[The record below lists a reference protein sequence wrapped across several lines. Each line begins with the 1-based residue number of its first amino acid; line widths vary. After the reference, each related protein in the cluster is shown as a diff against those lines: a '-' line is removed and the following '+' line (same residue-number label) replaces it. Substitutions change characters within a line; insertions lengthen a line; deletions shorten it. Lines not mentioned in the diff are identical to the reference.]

1 MLDCWGRDI
10 HYLRISVTDRCNLR
24 CRYCMPAGG
33 VSLKR
38 HEQILSYENIAKV
51 AEAAANLGVW
61 KIRLTG
67 GEPLVRRGVVDLVKR
82 LREIQGIREISMT
95 TNGVLL
101 HRYAN
106 DLKAAGLD
114 RLNISIDSLDPERYH
129 WLTRIGN
136 LDEAL
141 RGVEAAREAGFRNTK
156 INMVLMEE
164 TTGYEVEQLA
174 EFCRQRDMRLQR
186 IHYYRLEDHHT
197 IPPGHE
203 AERPLPCNSCNRIR
217 MTADGYLK
225 PCLFSDT
232 RIPLDWNSLE
242 TSILRAIKE
251 KPASGT
257 ACRSM
262 ENWQIGG

>member
-1 MLDCWGRDI
+1 MFDCWGRDI

-33 VSLKR
+33 ISLKR
-38 HEQILSYENIAKV
+38 HNQILSYEDMARV
-51 AEAAANLGVW
+51 AEAAAKLGIW

-67 GEPLVRRGVVDLVKR
+67 GEPLVRRGVVELVKR
-82 LREIQGIREISMT
+82 LRKIAGIREISMT

-101 HRYAN
+101 DHYA
-106 DLKAAGLD
+106 DALKEAGLD
-114 RLNISIDSLDPERYH
+114 RLNISIDSLDPEHYRSI
-129 WLTRIGN
+129 TRVGTLEN
-136 LDEAL
+136 AL
-141 RGVEAAREAGFRNTK
+141 RGVAAARKAGFRNIK

-164 TTGYEVEQLA
+164 TTADEVRQLA
-174 EFCRQRDMRLQR
+174 AFCRDGDMTLQR
-186 IHYYRLEDHHT
+186 IHFYRLEDHHT
-197 IPPGHE
+197 IPRGH
-203 AERPLPCNSCNRIR
+203 AVERPLPCNVCNRIR

-232 RIPLDWNSLE
+232 LIPLCMDDLE
-242 TSILRAIKE
+242 TCIMRAIKE
-251 KPASGT
+251 KPATGT